1 MCGRPPLLS
10 PPSFHRPFSLPAFR
24 ESFARPAASRN
35 VSITRSR
42 RNCSSSFTRVRISCA
57 ARYVLFDKLFVRRE
71 KFFFHHESFPSSISP
86 DLFDCKRGERTEN
99 GSFSIF
105 FESMDGIGK
114 FFRGK
119 IGILSFQL
127 LRLEN
132 VTRER
137 GKTFR
142 KERRLKRKKKMA
154 KREAILEERRLFQC
168 LPPLNPLM
176 TKYEHC
182 RLLSCEISMLVF
194 HA

>member
-10 PPSFHRPFSLPAFR
+10 PSSFHRPFSLPAFR

-35 VSITRSR
+35 VSITRSW

-71 KFFFHHESFPSSISP
+71 KFFFHHESFPPPDIRFHPIYSIVSAV
-86 DLFDCKRGERTEN
+86 RGRKN

-137 GKTFR
+137 EEKLL
-142 KERRLKRKKKMA
+142 ERRGD
-154 KREAILEERRLFQC
+154 
-168 LPPLNPLM
+168 
-176 TKYEHC
+176 
-182 RLLSCEISMLVF
+182 
-194 HA
+194 